1 MADFDPSA
9 VFGAVQTLESGTLD
23 ERLALIDGIDLANP
37 ITSGLLIR
45 ALEDGYP
52 EVRLAALKRLD
63 EADQKPADHLLAKLL
78 CDDDPEIRELA
89 ATLENRP
96 KTLNP
101 LEELIPTIEKM
112 ADSLGPLG
120 GMLKNMVGGLRDAGA
135 SDERT
140 QLMALSRLD
149 PANPTAAVVIQ
160 QSLHSDHIAVRLAA
174 LRKAARCPS
183 VTVPEELISEFALDP
198 SVEVREAASILI
210 QQGQV
215 GPFDENAFR
224 QQSMQSMMSALA
236 GTAGDLDMS
245 SFGDMFG
252 GTSATGEPPTDQP
265 SGEANGGS
273 PPQAGPDLSSL
284 FGGGGPDLSSLFG
297 GGSPD
302 LSALSDMLGN
312 MDMSKIGQMLG
323 GANIDLGNLEKMFQG
338 SGGMDFSG
346 LSDMLGG
353 NAQPTPPPTPTKP
366 PQVLSGET
374 IPHVVDGWIYV
385 VGEVKA
391 RDRLRR
397 YLAKAAGMTD
407 DLPDCVRLAWST
419 APSRWALSLLEAPGA
434 EPRWLEHLVEVGL
447 QLEANVIAPAEQA
460 RRLSEQVWGAAYADH
475 SLEVPLTLVFH
486 DGMLSR
492 AEWGGP
498 TPGAWSAEDKGIS
511 ASSNGVYALLL
522 AFLEDPTDDQL
533 IKLAEQV
540 EQLREI
546 VE

>member
-23 ERLALIDGIDLANP
+23 ERLALVQGIDLSNP
-37 ITSGLLIR
+37 ITSGMLIR
-45 ALEDGYP
+45 ALEDEHP

-63 EADQKPADHLLAKLL
+63 EVDQKPADHLLATLL
-78 CDDDPEIRELA
+78 CDDDPEVRELA
-89 ATLENRP
+89 ASLENRP

-140 QLMALSRLD
+140 QLTALSRLD
-149 PANPTAAVVIQ
+149 PTNPTAAVVVQ
-160 QSLHSDHIAVRLAA
+160 QSLNSEHIAVRLAA

-183 VTVPEELISEFALDP
+183 VTVPEELVSEFVTDP
-198 SVEVREAASILI
+198 SLEVREAANILI

-236 GTAGDLDMS
+236 GNAGDLDLS
-245 SFGDMFG
+245 SLGDMFG
-252 GTSATGEPPTDQP
+252 GTAAPNDSAPNPSTGDSNGDKP
-265 SGEANGGS
+265 SG
-273 PPQAGPDLSSL
+273 GPDLSNL
-284 FGGGGPDLSSLFG
+284 FGGGGA
-297 GGSPD
+297 PD

-312 MDMSKIGQMLG
+312 MDMSKIGQMLE
-323 GANIDLGNLEKMFQG
+323 GADIDMGSLEKMFQG
-338 SGGMDFSG
+338 GGMDFSN

-353 NAQPTPPPTPTKP
+353 SAQPTAPPIPPTP
-366 PQVLSGET
+366 PQVFSGDT

-385 VGEVKA
+385 VGEAKA

-397 YLAKAAGMTD
+397 SLAKATGMTD
-407 DLPDCVRLAWST
+407 DPPDCVQLAWNT
-419 APSRWALSLLEAPGA
+419 APSRWALSILEAPA
-434 EPRWLEHLVEVGL
+434 VEPRWLEHLLAAGL
-447 QLEANVIAPAEQA
+447 SLEASVVPPAEQA

-475 SLEVPLTLVFH
+475 SLEVPVTMVFH

-498 TPGAWSAEDKGIS
+498 TPGAWSAEDKEIG
-511 ASSNGVYALLL
+511 ASPNGVYALLL
-522 AFLEDPTDDQL
+522 AFLDDPTDDQL
-533 IKLAEQV
+533 IKLPDDV
-540 EQLREI
+540 EQLREV